1 MQPVTINLLKQY
13 RINLLLELAFVVIES
28 IFLYAL
34 REQFT
39 SFNFVIFLIIM
50 QLATVGFS
58 VVYLVRFQIL
68 DENGI
73 TVKRI
78 LGTVTFGWDRVS
90 EYGIYESGRGL
101 KKQTLI
107 RVSFDRSASTV
118 VLEHSQEAMAWL
130 RSRCGAPSYDK
141 RT

>member
-1 MQPVTINLLKQY
+1 MKPVTLNLLKQY
-13 RINLLLELAFVVIES
+13 RRNLLCELAFVAIES
-28 IFLYAL
+28 FFLYEL

-39 SFNFVIFLIIM
+39 SFNFVKFLIIM
-50 QLATVGFS
+50 QLAMVGFS
-58 VVYLVRFQIL
+58 VVYLTRFQIL

-78 LGTVTFGWDRVS
+78 LGTVTFAWDRVS

-107 RVSFDRSASTV
+107 RVTFDRSASTV
-118 VLEHSQEAMAWL
+118 VLDYSQEAMAWL
-130 RSRCGAPSYDK
+130 QYRCGAPSYDK
-141 RT
+141 RK

>member
-1 MQPVTINLLKQY
+1 MQPVTINLLKRY
-13 RINLLLELAFVVIES
+13 RRIVLYELAFVVTES
-28 IFLYAL
+28 IFLFVL
-34 REQFT
+34 REQYT
-39 SFNFVIFLIIM
+39 SFGFVIFLIIM
-50 QLATVGFS
+50 QLAMAADTI
-58 VVYLVRFQIL
+58 LLLTRFQVL

-73 TVKRI
+73 TVKR
-78 LGTVTFGWDRVS
+78 LRRTVTFGWDRVS
-90 EYGIYESGRGL
+90 EYGIYESRRGL

-118 VLEHSQEAMAWL
+118 VLDYSQEAMAWL